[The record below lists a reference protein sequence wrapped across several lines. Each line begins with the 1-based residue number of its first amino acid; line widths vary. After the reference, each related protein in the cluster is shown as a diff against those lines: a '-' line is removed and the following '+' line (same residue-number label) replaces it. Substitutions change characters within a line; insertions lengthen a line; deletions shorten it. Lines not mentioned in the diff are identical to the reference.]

1 MSNNKET
8 IRPSQLIYQ
17 SGPGAIVELMDQSV
31 MIKAADQWNTGNAP
45 KENDV
50 RITSI
55 LGVNHVRILNENP
68 DRQKIKAVEFPK
80 WKICPSCHSMTT
92 FDGQQC
98 YFCKKKGELH
108 DLYASR
114 FVLVCENGHISDFP
128 YNKWVHRNK
137 ACTEETKEPKLK
149 LYTRGNSGS
158 LSDLHVFCLHCKH
171 TESLGAIMK
180 LEEHKHEL
188 FSCKGERPWISPNAN
203 VKCSCKMRTTL
214 RGASN
219 VYSSSVVS
227 FLQVPLTSSSSEHD
241 ILYIVQKDEEQ
252 FRKLYLGMGE
262 EGLKMACEFK
272 SISTN
277 FIPSI
282 KRFLDGEIK
291 LQESTTYESI
301 RKQEWNTLIQNH
313 VDEQNFTSMR
323 VNLHPDLVPYF
334 DAIYRVDSVPEVQ
347 VLKGFTRLDYLDR
360 LADDDNVEFQPV
372 VRKDENWLP
381 AVRNYGE
388 GIFIKFN
395 LAKLK
400 EWEQTEQVTN
410 AVYKAYSDYREEFDN
425 APIQFEPR
433 QILIHTFSHALLREL
448 AAHCGYTTTSLKER
462 IYAMDDMHG
471 VLIYTASGDS
481 EGSLGGLTRL
491 ADNEKLYPIILRAL
505 ENMSH
510 CSSDPICSDGDFE
523 YHTTANGAACH
534 SCTFVAETS
543 CEWGNML
550 LDRRTLINLNFNEV
564 DGYFDRLIDV
574 ELELE
579 AELVGNKVS
588 R

>member
-1 MSNNKET
+1 MSNKET

-17 SGPGAIVELMDQSV
+17 SGPGAIVELMNQSV
-31 MIKAADQWNTGNAP
+31 MIKAADQWSTWNAP
-45 KENDV
+45 KEEDP

-55 LGVNHVRILNENP
+55 LKVDHVRILNENP

-80 WKICPSCHSMTT
+80 WKICPSCQRMTT
-92 FDGQQC
+92 FDNQQC
-98 YFCKKKGELH
+98 YFCKKKDELH

-114 FVLVCENGHISDFP
+114 FVLVCEKGHIADFP
-128 YNKWVHRNK
+128 YDKWVHRH
-137 ACTEETKEPKLK
+137 AECTEKSKEPQLK

-158 LSDLHVFCLHCKH
+158 LSDLHVYCLHCKRS
-171 TESLGAIMK
+171 ESLGTIMK
-180 LEEHKHEL
+180 REEQRHAL
-188 FSCKGERPWISPNAN
+188 FTCQGERPWISPQAKE
-203 VKCSCKMRTTL
+203 KCRCKMRTTL

-219 VYSSSVVS
+219 VYSPSVVS
-227 FLQVPLTSSSSEHD
+227 FLQVPLTSSSSEYD
-241 ILYIVQKDEEQ
+241 ILYIVQKDEEH
-252 FRKLYLGMGE
+252 FRELYLAMGE
-262 EGLKMACEFK
+262 KGLQTACAFK

-277 FIPSI
+277 FIPVI
-282 KRFLDGEIK
+282 KRFLDGEIA
-291 LQESTTYESI
+291 LEESTTYESI
-301 RKQEWNTLIQNH
+301 RKQEWNTLIQNK
-313 VDEQNFTSMR
+313 VDEQNFTSTR
-323 VNLHPDLVPYF
+323 VELHPELAPYF
-334 DAIYRVDSVPEVQ
+334 DAVYRVDSVPEVQ
-347 VLKGFTRLDYLDR
+347 VLKGFTRLDYIDR
-360 LADDDNVEFQPV
+360 LTDDNVELQPV
-372 VRKDENWLP
+372 VTKKDENWLP

-400 EWEQTEQVTN
+400 QWEQSEQVTKD
-410 AVYKAYSDYREEFDN
+410 VYKAYNDYREEFGN
-425 APIQFEPR
+425 RSIQFEPR

-505 ENMSH
+505 ENMSY

-534 SCTFVAETS
+534 SCTFVSETS

-550 LDRRTLINLNFNEV
+550 LDRRTLININPNEV
-564 DGYFDRLIDV
+564 DGYFERLLD
-574 ELELE
+574 LKKE
-579 AELVGNKVS
+579 AAMIGHQTS